1 MIRED
6 DLALSSRELCDTS
19 GPYVFISYAHKDAQ
33 KVIPILRGMH
43 NAGIRLWFD
52 GGLEAGT
59 EWQNGIADHL
69 EQCTVFLCFVSE
81 NSILSENCKNEIAF
95 ANNNLSKSIQHCL
108 YIYEDEALEE
118 KIDSGSRMYMIR
130 HQKMYMDR
138 HTSLDSVLRELL
150 VSPIFDKCK
159 RDDTD
164 KADIP
169 SKIDRKIGTVTP
181 QKAPSVPEK
190 TVKKTKKQPKEKT
203 SEKSN
208 PFSVFVFFLLNML
221 LVVGCAVYLPIALG
235 GTDITNL
242 GGAWVI
248 VCAMAVSTVALSI
261 VLFAKRKQTSDGE
274 THPYLYALIP
284 VWALSMAA
292 LLWLVYITRNCPFY
306 HYIAVYIALVMLFF
320 GGWRYLRNTFGWYGE
335 SAMVIAFLLGVALVL
350 YLPVND
356 LFIAEYA
363 RGESFVNVL
372 KNIGIVLLALL
383 KWLGQLLL
391 LVIGGG
397 FWLPSFYNGL
407 LLSGPVLNMT
417 LYVLFVFLVMATN
430 DLPSSDT

>member
-6 DLALSSRELCDTS
+6 DLAVSSRELCDTS
-19 GPYVFISYAHKDAQ
+19 GPYVFISYAHKDSK

-69 EQCTVFLCFVSE
+69 EQCSVFLCFVSE
-81 NSILSENCKNEIAF
+81 NSIVSENCKNEIAF
-95 ANNNLSKSIQHCL
+95 ANSNLSKSIRHCL

-138 HTSLDSVLRELL
+138 HSSLDSVLREIL
-150 VSPIFDKCK
+150 VSPIFDICK

-164 KADIP
+164 KGEADV
-169 SKIDRKIGTVTP
+169 SAKTDKKIEADTP

-190 TVKKTKKQPKEKT
+190 TIEKPKKTH
-203 SEKSN
+203 EKSN
-208 PFSVFVFFLLNML
+208 PLPVFLFSLINML
-221 LVVGCAVYLPIALG
+221 LILGCAVYLPIALG

-248 VCAMAVSTVALSI
+248 VCAMAVSTLVLSI

-284 VWALSMAA
+284 VWALSVAA
-292 LLWLVYITRNCPFY
+292 LLWLVYITRNCPFSD
-306 HYIAVYIALVMLFF
+306 YIAIYIAFVMLLFS
-320 GGWRYLRNTFGWYGE
+320 GWRYLHNTFGWCGE
-335 SAMVIAFLLGVALVL
+335 GAMWIAFALGIAFVL

-356 LFIAEYA
+356 LFIAEYVSA
-363 RGESFVNVL
+363 ESFVNVL
-372 KNIGIVLLALL
+372 KNIGIVLLTLL
-383 KWLGQLLL
+383 KWIGQLLL

-397 FWLPSFYNGL
+397 FWLPSFYDGL
-407 LLSGPVLNMT
+407 LLSGPVLNT
-417 LYVLFVFLVMATN
+417 ALYVWFAFFVMATT
-430 DLPSSDT
+430 DMPSSDT